1 MLRSS
6 ILFTAAVAGALAGL
20 LSKRRSRVCYFRI
33 RRTKSELG
41 YTFWIL
47 QGFDKHKCFVLFDT
61 WQEAIDEANLRLRHP
76 HSSRIAQ
83 PVANC
88 EESRPGKRQLSRGL
102 VRAEQHIRHAVS
114 FAAR

>member
-6 ILFTAAVAGALAGL
+6 ILFSAAVAGALAGL
-20 LSKRRSRVCYFRI
+20 WSKRRSRVCYFRI

-47 QGFDKHKCFVLFDT
+47 EGLDKHKCFVLFDT

-76 HSSRIAQ
+76 VRRVAPATAVESLSEHRISFSQHRVLATASR
-83 PVANC
+83 
-88 EESRPGKRQLSRGL
+88 
-102 VRAEQHIRHAVS
+102 
-114 FAAR
+114 